1 MFELVLSVTWDGIN
15 APSTEIIH
23 MGDEG
28 IIHGIFAAGDSYIAT
43 GTSDTQRIENG
54 VASSMGMA
62 SYAAIGDLN
71 EDVWLFGGK
80 GSTSVAII
88 SEEEISIEKLP
99 EPLNIMPTYVVCDEK
114 GLISIHGIDGE
125 DKSDALSIDSN
136 ARKSFLSLRGIIDLG
151 FILGSILII
160 GMMGWNITDAIRKG
174 EIF

>member
-1 MFELVLSVTWDGIN
+1 
-15 APSTEIIH
+15 
-23 MGDEG
+23 
-28 IIHGIFAAGDSYIAT
+28 
-43 GTSDTQRIENG
+43 
-54 VASSMGMA
+54 MGMA
-62 SYAAIGDLN
+62 SYAAVGDLN

-99 EPLNIMPTYVVCDEK
+99 EPLIIMPTYVVCDDQ

-125 DKSDALSIDSN
+125 DNSNALSIDST

-160 GMMGWNITDAIRKG
+160 GMMGWNIADAIRKG